1 MASSG
6 MRDLWKCHL
15 QLTGMHLLHSSM
27 YIGRNDRWSILHSSL
42 LSTLLSLFSYFSCVS
57 SRDAPHFGSVKLK
70 QQQKKMNYFN
80 ALFLQLIV
88 LTLQCC
94 CVPCASRQ
102 ANQWLLA
109 VTPSPKRLSFVY
121 LYCVMSF

>member
-1 MASSG
+1 
-6 MRDLWKCHL
+6 MRDLSKCHL
-15 QLTGMHLLHSSM
+15 QLTGMHLLHSSL
-27 YIGRNDRWSILHSSL
+27 YIGCNQRRSIPHSRL

-57 SRDAPHFGSVKLK
+57 PPFGSVKLK

-80 ALFLQLIV
+80 ALFRQLMALSLQG
-88 LTLQCC
+88 C

-109 VTPSPKRLSFVY
+109 VTPSPKRLSFAY
-121 LYCVMSF
+121 LYSVMSF